1 MPDAPNRWLI
11 LGSGAIAARHVE
23 CVSQLLGNVS
33 FARLSSSGG
42 PPAFS
47 AIDRMVDNV
56 FYDWE
61 SALAWTP
68 DAGIVANAASGHI
81 DALEKLLN
89 FCVPVL
95 VEKPVASGLRG
106 TETVVDLARRS
117 GHPVLVGYCLRF
129 HPAVRSVMRL
139 LDSGVLGSTIQCTA
153 VVGQHIADWRD
164 RAAEESV
171 SLSSQLGG
179 GALLELSHEIDL
191 SIALMGPVRETSG
204 YTVTPTGYDVDM
216 AASLSLLHESG
227 VSSISLNMLQQ
238 PAQRSVTV
246 VTTEGSVSADLI
258 AGEVTTALTDGQ
270 VTVEKNLGPDEMYLN
285 QMRHFLDCI
294 TGAAQPVSDLSSAI
308 AVLECVEIVQGKAM
322 VREQ

>member
-1 MPDAPNRWLI
+1 M
-11 LGSGAIAARHVE
+11 VE
-23 CVSQLLGNVS
+23 
-33 FARLSSSGG
+33 
-42 PPAFS
+42 
-47 AIDRMVDNV
+47 NV
-56 FYDWE
+56 FYDWD
-61 SALAWTP
+61 SALAWVP
-68 DAGIVANAASGHI
+68 DACIVANAASGHI
-81 DALEKLLN
+81 EALEKLLN
-89 FCVPVL
+89 FGVPVL
-95 VEKPVASGLRG
+95 VEKPLASGLSG
-106 TETVVDLARRS
+106 TERVVDLARRS

-129 HPAVRSVMRL
+129 HPAVKSVVRL

-204 YTVTPTGYDVDM
+204 YTVTPNGCEVDM
-216 AASLSLLHESG
+216 AASVSLLHESG
-227 VSSISLNMLQQ
+227 VSSISLNMLQR

-258 AGEVTTALTDGQ
+258 TGEVTTALTDGQ
-270 VTVEKNLGPDEMYLN
+270 VTVEKNLSPVEMYLD

-294 TGAAQPVSDLSSAI
+294 MGTAHPVSDLSSAI
-308 AVLECVEIVQGKAM
+308 AVLECVEVLRGKAM
-322 VREQ
+322 VLEQ